1 MALAA
6 HRRRRAN
13 AVGSCI
19 SPGCPVLPPQPAVPP
34 GGLPSRDATV
44 NHANDRERAQRNTAP
59 QNLRSGLPWTAM
71 LAGRPGRAYRF
82 AFALRSRCVTAGCL
96 GSAAA
101 GSSVRRLRSSGG
113 AFPAGAPV
121 TGRRLRRR
129 RRRCKW
135 RAGPAAV
142 PSAARNTGAPV
153 RSPMAKSIARAV
165 RGASGMVT
173 TLPPLRVIVRV
184 RWPRSRPRCSMS
196 APVASE
202 TRSPRAARSAHALP
216 EARARR
222 LPVARRARC
231 GRARRRE
238 TRSPPADDGRA
249 RRVSARGVPLSTAY
263 L

>member
-1 MALAA
+1 M
-6 HRRRRAN
+6 
-13 AVGSCI
+13 
-19 SPGCPVLPPQPAVPP
+19 
-34 GGLPSRDATV
+34 

-121 TGRRLRRR
+121 SGRRLRRR
-129 RRRCKW
+129 RRRCEW
-135 RAGPAAV
+135 RAGPAAA

-184 RWPRSRPRCSMS
+184 RWPRSRSRCSMS

-202 TRSPRAARSAHALP
+202 TRSPFSASSEISACSAA
-216 EARARR
+216 ARARR

-249 RRVSARGVPLSTAY
+249 RRVSARGVPLRPRTY
-263 L
+263 RTLRWCTVGG